1 MLECLRHMRLG
12 LLLPCNEFRKEFS
25 DYARTFCVYV
35 CNISKTFVKHFSDG
49 MIDMT
54 ENTESKFSLGV
65 LTVSDTG
72 ASGERA
78 VDGSGDAICEV
89 MGEKG
94 FLLSKRGMVADDV
107 PQISAT
113 LQEWCDSGSVD
124 LILTTGGTGLGPR
137 DVTPEA
143 TRAILDIEAP
153 GIGEAMRMQTLQFT
167 PFAML
172 SRATAGVRSGCL
184 IVNLPGSEK
193 AVRETLAVA
202 MPALAHGLE
211 MVKGWRTHAVP

>member
-1 MLECLRHMRLG
+1 M
-12 LLLPCNEFRKEFS
+12 S
-25 DYARTFCVYV
+25 
-35 CNISKTFVKHFSDG
+35 
-49 MIDMT
+49 
-54 ENTESKFSLGV
+54 ENRNSKFDLGV

-72 ASGERA
+72 ASGERI

-89 MGEKG
+89 MAAEGYAIA
-94 FLLSKRGMVADDV
+94 LRGLVADEA
-107 PQISAT
+107 PEISQK
-113 LQEWCDSGSVD
+113 LSEWCDGGEVD

-153 GIGEAMRMQTLQFT
+153 GIGEAMRMQTLQIT

>member
-1 MLECLRHMRLG
+1 MADAKFKLG
-12 LLLPCNEFRKEFS
+12 
-25 DYARTFCVYV
+25 
-35 CNISKTFVKHFSDG
+35 I
-49 MIDMT
+49 
-54 ENTESKFSLGV
+54 
-65 LTVSDTG
+65 LTISDTG

-78 VDGSGDAICEV
+78 IDGSGNAIAEI
-89 MGEKG
+89 MAGEG
-94 FLLSKRGMVADDV
+94 YDLALRGIV
-107 PQISAT
+107 PDEPARISAALT
-113 LQEWCDSGSVD
+113 EWCDRGD
-124 LILTTGGTGLGPR
+124 LDLLLTTGGTGLGPR

-143 TRAILDIEAP
+143 TRAVLDIEAP

-202 MPALAHGLE
+202 LPALAHGLA
-211 MVKGWRTHAVP
+211 MVKGWRIHPGP